1 MPPLTSERIL
11 AVLHEHKAV
20 LSGFGVVRLELFG
33 SHARGDQRSDSDVD
47 LLVEFAPGRGLFR
60 DFTNLHIFLEELFAR
75 KVDLVKHH
83 LVRPEF
89 RPAILDGPRH
99 AAQL

>member
-1 MPPLTSERIL
+1 MRALTKEHIL
-11 AVLHEHKAV
+11 QTLHLHRAT
-20 LSGFGVVRLELFG
+20 LRGFGVAGLELFG
-33 SHARGDQRSDSDVD
+33 SHARGDQGDDSDID
-47 LLVEFAPGRGLFR
+47 LLVEFQEGRGLFR
-60 DFTNLHIFLEELFAR
+60 DFTNLHIFLEELFGR

>member
-1 MPPLTSERIL
+1 MPALTKERIL
-11 AVLHEHKAV
+11 AVLHDNKATLV
-20 LSGFGVVRLELFG
+20 GFGVVRLELFG
-33 SHARGDQRSDSDVD
+33 SHARGDQQDDSDVD

-60 DFTNLHIFLEELFAR
+60 DFTNLHIFLEEVFGR

-83 LVRPEF
+83 LVRREF